1 MATDTKAQTTKEPV
15 EIPSTKGEI
24 PDPDDKNCSSYLFQ
38 PKIDDRPLPF
48 VPFIPT
54 IIAITLFVYGW
65 VTSTSSEGSTPTTS
79 LKGCYTFYIIA
90 FFIVFMQAFSNMFDS
105 QWWEHYNKMIKS
117 KGTVEGIF
125 WTIRIIVSECIEP
138 INGKIKLGPI
148 PVGWVQYFN
157 FPFNYLIFT
166 GILIAICI
174 AFMSNIV
181 LFEKKHGEDDPK
193 NNRFFTFNVMKN
205 KTPGDGGAF
214 SLLQGGLAI
223 VGIIYAIFTNWFI
236 MKGIDPD
243 EAIHFSRIFLPSK
256 PKKPVPWGGKRSE
269 FARLAYIIRLFKWA
283 FGLFSVVILTY
294 YYSLWS
300 STGVSPM
307 NN

>member
-125 WTIRIIVSECIEP
+125 WTIE
-138 INGKIKLGPI
+138 
-148 PVGWVQYFN
+148 
-157 FPFNYLIFT
+157 
-166 GILIAICI
+166 
-174 AFMSNIV
+174 
-181 LFEKKHGEDDPK
+181 
-193 NNRFFTFNVMKN
+193 
-205 KTPGDGGAF
+205 
-214 SLLQGGLAI
+214 
-223 VGIIYAIFTNWFI
+223 
-236 MKGIDPD
+236 
-243 EAIHFSRIFLPSK
+243 
-256 PKKPVPWGGKRSE
+256 
-269 FARLAYIIRLFKWA
+269 
-283 FGLFSVVILTY
+283 LTKDR
-294 YYSLWS
+294 
-300 STGVSPM
+300 
-307 NN
+307 